1 MSNEQ
6 PVPVF
11 LIEDDD
17 ALGPAVAEA
26 LRLEGMEVSL
36 FSRAEAALEAL
47 PDNFPGVVVS
57 DVRLPGMDG
66 LTLFELLQERDA
78 DLPVVLTTGHGDV
91 AMAVAAMKRG
101 AADFFTKP
109 YSSASLIRAIV
120 GAAGRRRLVL
130 ENRRLREA
138 LLGQAQGRF
147 IGSSDFAV
155 RLRGM
160 LSAVA
165 QAEVDVVVEGAAGT
179 GKTFVARLIH
189 DLGPRRSRP
198 FVPVDAGVLTHQD
211 ADLLLFGQEPG
222 GGRLSRI
229 GLIERAN
236 GGTLLIDQIE
246 AASPQLQARLLA
258 VLESRSILPAGAE
271 RARKLNLC
279 IAVTRQLHGQ
289 MGQAGDS
296 ESRFHERL
304 GAVRLNLAPLT
315 GRRDDASALFRHFLS
330 RHEAELQLPHRAV
343 TDEVW
348 HHLQTHDWPGN
359 LRELDAF
366 ARTWAIGLSLT
377 DKESPMAVGGR
388 PLHLAVAEFERTVL
402 ENALRAAG
410 GNIVQVEQ
418 TLGTPRKTLYDK
430 LNRYGLRPKEFRPDG
445 NSREN
450 RPIRKT

>member
-1 MSNEQ
+1 MSDEQ
-6 PVPVF
+6 SISVF

-26 LRLEGMEVSL
+26 LRLEGMDVSL
-36 FSRAEAALEAL
+36 FSGAEAALAAL

-66 LTLFELLQERDA
+66 LTLFARLQERDA
-78 DLPVVLTTGHGDV
+78 DLPVILTTGHGDV
-91 AMAVAAMKRG
+91 DMAVAAMKEG
-101 AADFFTKP
+101 AADFLTKP
-109 YSSASLIRAIV
+109 YSSAVLIRAIA
-120 GAAGRRRLVL
+120 GAAARRRLVL

-138 LLGQAQGRF
+138 LLGQAQGKF
-147 IGSSDFAV
+147 IGTSDFAV

-165 QAEVDVVVEGAAGT
+165 QAEVDVVIEGAAGT
-179 GKTFVARLIH
+179 GKTFAARLNH

-198 FVPVDAGVLTHQD
+198 FVSVDAGVLTHQD

-222 GGRLSRI
+222 AGRLSRT

-246 AASPQLQARLLA
+246 AASPPLQARLLS
-258 VLESRSILPAGAE
+258 VLETRAILPAGAE

-279 IAVTRQLHGQ
+279 IAVTRQLHGRS
-289 MGQAGDS
+289 GQAGGGGS
-296 ESRFHERL
+296 LFHERL
-304 GAVRLNLAPLT
+304 GAVRLMLAPLT
-315 GRRDDASALFRHFLS
+315 GRREDVSGLFRHFLS
-330 RHEAELQLPHRAV
+330 RHEAELGLPHRAV
-343 TDEVW
+343 TDGVW

-366 ARTWAIGLSLT
+366 ARTWAIGFNVSDL
-377 DKESPMAVGGR
+377 EAQFAVGGR
-388 PLHLAVAEFERTVL
+388 PLHLAVADFERTVL
-402 ENALRAAG
+402 ESALRAAR

-418 TLGTPRKTLYDK
+418 SLGTPRKTLYDK
-430 LNRYGLRPKEFRPDG
+430 LNRYGLRPRDFREKSG
-445 NSREN
+445 
-450 RPIRKT
+450 